1 MFVYKTTI
9 YILLL
14 LYIYKFEKEK
24 EFFFPQTHFPTFDL
38 LITFFLSRKTKD

>member
-14 LYIYKFEKEK
+14 LCIYKFEKEK
-24 EFFFPQTHFPTFDL
+24 DFFFPQTHFPTFDL
-38 LITFFLSRKTKD
+38 TFFLSRKTKD

>member
-38 LITFFLSRKTKD
+38 TFFLSRKTKD